1 MANCD
6 KLLQKAKNNPADL
19 RFTEIC
25 NLVECY
31 GFELARTK
39 GSHFMYKYPGRREL
53 INLQD
58 KNGKAK
64 EYQKTDQHRTTNEE
78 EVAYFAWAKTN
89 WKKFFST

>member
-25 NLVECY
+25 NLIECY

-64 EYQKTDQHRTTNEE
+64 EYQVKQVLEAIEE
-78 EVAYFAWAKTN
+78 LIKDEGK
-89 WKKFFST
+89 S